1 MEKRKRIVTKIG
13 DLFSVDLDDKTKRFF
28 QYVAIDE
35 SMLGGSV
42 IRVFKRKYDIDAEP
56 SFDEIVNDEVD
67 FYTHTSLK
75 IGILEG
81 YWKKTGRYADIGDTE
96 NIYFRSVGEL
106 DASKLKKS
114 RHWLVWKVNCVRQD
128 IGEMKEI
135 YKNYDLGSLFPS
147 IWVLNKIKTGRMG
160 IKLEEIE

>member
-1 MEKRKRIVTKIG
+1 MEKKKRIVTKIG
-13 DLFSVDLDDKTKRFF
+13 DIFRVDLDDNKKRFF

-42 IRVFKRKYDIDAEP
+42 IRVFKRMYDIDAEP
-56 SFDEIVNDEVD
+56 SFGEIVNDSVD

-81 YWKKTGRYADIGDTE
+81 YWKKIGRIANIGDTE
-96 NIYFRSVGEL
+96 NIFFRSVGEL

-114 RHWLVWKVNCVRQD
+114 RHWLVWKVNCERQD

-135 YKNYDLGSLFPS
+135 YKKYDLGSIFPS

>member
-13 DLFSVDLDDKTKRFF
+13 DLFSVDLDGKTKRFF

-75 IGILEG
+75 IGIQEE
-81 YWKKTGRYADIGDTE
+81 YWQKIGRNLNVGDTE
-96 NIYFRSVGEL
+96 NIFLRL
-106 DASKLKKS
+106 
-114 RHWLVWKVNCVRQD
+114 LVN
-128 IGEMKEI
+128 
-135 YKNYDLGSLFPS
+135 
-147 IWVLNKIKTGRMG
+147 
-160 IKLEEIE
+160 

>member
-13 DLFSVDLDDKTKRFF
+13 DLFSVDLDGKTKRFF

-75 IGILEG
+75 IGIQEK
-81 YWKKTGRYADIGDTE
+81 YWQKIGRNLNVGDTE
-96 NIYFRSVGEL
+96 NIFFKTVGEL
-106 DASKLKKS
+106 DSSRLKKS
-114 RHWLVWKVNCVRQD
+114 RHWYVWKINCKWED
-128 IGEMKEI
+128 IGEMKEKYI
-135 YKNYDLGSLFPS
+135 KYDLGSIWPS

-160 IKLEEIE
+160 IKEEEIE

>member
-13 DLFSVDLDDKTKRFF
+13 DLFSVDLDGKTKRFF

-75 IGILEG
+75 IGIQEE
-81 YWKKTGRYADIGDTE
+81 YWQKIGRNLNVGDTE
-96 NIYFRSVGEL
+96 NISTCTVEHPLSACHPIAYFPLSNPSFHFSVDYCCSNNGKCS
-106 DASKLKKS
+106 ASLS
-114 RHWLVWKVNCVRQD
+114 
-128 IGEMKEI
+128 
-135 YKNYDLGSLFPS
+135 
-147 IWVLNKIKTGRMG
+147 
-160 IKLEEIE
+160 

>member
-1 MEKRKRIVTKIG
+1 MEKQKRIVTKIG
-13 DLFSVDLDDKTKRFF
+13 DIFSVDLDNNKKKYF

-42 IRVFKRKYDIDAEP
+42 IRVFKKVYDIDAEP
-56 SFDEIVNDEVD
+56 SFGDIVNDEVD

-81 YWKKTGRYADIGDTE
+81 YWKKIGCCVDIGDTE
-96 NIYFRSVGEL
+96 NIFFRSVGEL

-128 IGEMKEI
+128 IGELNGI
-135 YKNYDLGSLFPS
+135 YKNYDLGSIFPS
-147 IWVLNKIKTGRMG
+147 IWVLNKIRTGRMG

>member
-13 DLFSVDLDDKTKRFF
+13 DLFSVDLDGKTKRFF

-75 IGILEG
+75 IGIQEE
-81 YWKKTGRYADIGDTE
+81 YWQKIGRNLNVGDTE
-96 NIYFRSVGEL
+96 NISTCTVEPSLSARHPIAYFPLSNPSFHFSVDYCCSNNGKCS
-106 DASKLKKS
+106 ASLS
-114 RHWLVWKVNCVRQD
+114 
-128 IGEMKEI
+128 
-135 YKNYDLGSLFPS
+135 
-147 IWVLNKIKTGRMG
+147 
-160 IKLEEIE
+160 